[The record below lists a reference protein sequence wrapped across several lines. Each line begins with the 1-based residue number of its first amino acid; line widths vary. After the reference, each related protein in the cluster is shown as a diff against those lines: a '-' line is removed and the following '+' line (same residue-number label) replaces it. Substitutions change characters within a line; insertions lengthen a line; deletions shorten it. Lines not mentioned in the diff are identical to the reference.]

1 MGGQALHKG
10 VDKSVLPDSPA
21 LIQIQEIIS
30 KPTLHV
36 GVLLSSQEADALARG
51 WQEVALGQM
60 TIDGWVEEMQKAL
73 EASPGKS

>member
-1 MGGQALHKG
+1 
-10 VDKSVLPDSPA
+10 
-21 LIQIQEIIS
+21 
-30 KPTLHV
+30 LHV